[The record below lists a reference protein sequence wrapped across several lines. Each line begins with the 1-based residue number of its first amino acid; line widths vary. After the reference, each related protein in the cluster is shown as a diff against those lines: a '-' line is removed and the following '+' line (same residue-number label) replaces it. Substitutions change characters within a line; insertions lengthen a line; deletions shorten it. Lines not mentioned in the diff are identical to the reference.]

1 MDIQNIKEIV
11 ETIEETI
18 ADRGSEME
26 NSSQLT
32 NELIVDDLI
41 LGLGYN
47 KKRDHNVLRIF
58 DKPFDWE
65 IAVSGCKL
73 AIKVFSLS
81 TENLALDTEALD
93 YIEANNIEIIVATN
107 GKKLQLMGESE
118 YTINLLG
125 ELKQTDYEVLAAL
138 SKDTFNKEFLES
150 LGKAKTIT
158 EEEMVDIFIQSKEQL
173 ASVLESRANE
183 LQSGKAGAAEQA
195 EKLISRI
202 ENSLIS
208 KNVDVASEA
217 FEELRNQ
224 VKELTAKNNEDI
236 TTIQSLQITIDE
248 LNAKIKETS
257 GESRRKALEILSLID
272 DSNNAKRSYVAVI
285 NDEIIQYSQLHTFV
299 GKVLQ
304 TLYYIKSFEAQPFI
318 FNGDVFTLESDGAS
332 IKHNDLI
339 INNRAYDV
347 VVTNNQEDEV
357 IQKLKTIFS
366 HFDDIV
372 FEVKKTGNL
381 FVEQNTGISDE
392 VAGIERTDENEEE
405 AEEES
410 VESIEETEPGA
421 EEFESHLLVSQ
432 LKAIDTLLWSEEEVE
447 ISNIRFIGSN
457 TSSFIIND
465 GSNADMTLEQI
476 LAKCI
481 DAVISISESEQEQQ
495 TVLKLKQKNLELV
508 SDLIKP
514 YSEEYKDCLRING
527 TRYVITEIPDVKKLI
542 SILENMCKTLE
553 INTDSIFVY
562 MDAMTSSEAIL
573 NDYGFEIEQ
582 VPISNSTLY
591 AENEQPEIGTAILR
605 GDMFNNIL
613 ISRNSLQIHKDILKR
628 TLAVKTKYVSRLI
641 DYANQEDELK
651 QIVSAMIAEAE
662 KQGKEVLKCNTGY
675 VVGEQYKL
683 LSDNKEEVGEEALEI
698 EVGNE
703 VYYLAHLDDWQIAE
717 SLIKMHVALFNNT
730 SIAVKEQIDAD
741 AINYYG
747 SEFLTSEPST
757 SLAIQSFVRYVASCV
772 DSKQR

>member
-1 MDIQNIKEIV
+1 MNIKEIV

-47 KKRDHNVLRIF
+47 KKRDHNVLRTF

-81 TENLALDTEALD
+81 TENIVLNAEALD
-93 YIEANNIEIIVATN
+93 YIEANNIEIVVATN

-150 LGKAKTIT
+150 LGKAEVIT
-158 EEEMVDIFIQSKEQL
+158 EDEMIDIFIQSKEQL

-183 LQSGKAGAAEQA
+183 LQAGKTGAAEQA

-236 TTIQSLQITIDE
+236 TTIKSLQITIDE
-248 LNAKIKETS
+248 LNTKIKETS

-410 VESIEETEPGA
+410 EESIEETEQGA

-562 MDAMTSSEAIL
+562 MDAVTGSEAIL
-573 NDYGFEIEQ
+573 SDYGFEIEQ

-651 QIVSAMIAEAE
+651 QIVLAMIAEAE

-698 EVGNE
+698 EVGKE
-703 VYYLAHLDDWQIAE
+703 VYYLAHLEDWQIAE